1 MAVALIEAFGIFT
14 GATVSFSRMVP
25 ILLSLTR
32 VLVLAQQRL
41 KAARIFSWLSAA
53 AILLV
58 AGIGIAKIV
67 IHYTMKVRL
76 DQAQSEPLA
85 QRALGH
91 THRFLHQV
99 SRRRGLCLGES
110 TFPACRY
117 PPP

>member
-14 GATVSFSRMVP
+14 GATVSFPRMVP

-41 KAARIFSWLSAA
+41 KAARIFSWLSAV

-76 DQAQSEPLA
+76 DHAQKWISFSNGF
-85 QRALGH
+85 R
-91 THRFLHQV
+91 THSSTPAPSQLKEESMSGYVHFPFL
-99 SRRRGLCLGES
+99 
-110 TFPACRY
+110 
-117 PPP
+117 

>member
-14 GATVSFSRMVP
+14 GATVSFARMVR
-25 ILLSLTR
+25 IFLSLTR

-41 KAARIFSWLSAA
+41 KAARIFSWLSAV

-76 DQAQSEPLA
+76 DQTQIVSLA
-85 QRALGH
+85 QRAVGH
-91 THRFLHQV
+91 THRFLHEV
-99 SRRRGLCLGES
+99 S
-110 TFPACRY
+110 
-117 PPP
+117 